1 MGVLL
6 HQQSG
11 NEDKLDFFVSPRDL
25 AQNKPKKV
33 LKVDVCGSSRFTTRK
48 SAILCE
54 NLKSLLTLDEFG
66 GKRQKS
72 VKSVKLGEIA
82 FFTDVF
88 HVCRLVVE
96 IQ

>member
-33 LKVDVCGSSRFTTRK
+33 LKVDVCVFSRFTTRK

-54 NLKSLLTLDEFG
+54 NLKNAVTLDEFG
-66 GKRQKS
+66 GKRHKS
-72 VKSVKLGEIA
+72 RKSMKLGEIA

-88 HVCRLVVE
+88 HACRLVVE
-96 IQ
+96 VQ

>member
-11 NEDKLDFFVSPRDL
+11 NEHKLDFFVWNL

-33 LKVDVCGSSRFTTRK
+33 LKVDFCGSSRFTTIK

-54 NLKSLLTLDEFG
+54 NLKNLLTFDIFG
-66 GKRQKS
+66 GKREKS
-72 VKSVKLGEIA
+72 GKSVKLGEIA

>member
-25 AQNKPKKV
+25 AQNKPTKV

-54 NLKSLLTLDEFG
+54 NLKNLLTFDIFG
-66 GKRQKS
+66 GKREKS
-72 VKSVKLGEIA
+72 GKSVKLGEIA

-88 HVCRLVVE
+88 HVCRL
-96 IQ
+96 

>member
-6 HQQSG
+6 HQQSC
-11 NEDKLDFFVSPRDL
+11 NEDKLDFFVWDL

-54 NLKSLLTLDEFG
+54 NLKNLLTFDIFG
-66 GKRQKS
+66 GKRKKS
-72 VKSVKLGEIA
+72 GKSVKLGEIA

>member
-6 HQQSG
+6 HQQSC
-11 NEDKLDFFVSPRDL
+11 NEDKLDFFVWDL

-54 NLKSLLTLDEFG
+54 NLKNAVTLDEFG
-66 GKRQKS
+66 GKRQESGKIDETGRNCF
-72 VKSVKLGEIA
+72 LY
-82 FFTDVF
+82 
-88 HVCRLVVE
+88 
-96 IQ
+96 

>member
-1 MGVLL
+1 MSVLL

-33 LKVDVCGSSRFTTRK
+33 LKVDVCSSSRFTTRK

-54 NLKSLLTLDEFG
+54 NLKNLLTVDEFG

-72 VKSVKLGEIA
+72 GKSVKLGEIA

>member
-11 NEDKLDFFVSPRDL
+11 NEHKLDFFVWNL

-33 LKVDVCGSSRFTTRK
+33 LKVDFCGSSRFTTRR

-54 NLKSLLTLDEFG
+54 NLKNLLTFDIFG
-66 GKRQKS
+66 GKREKS
-72 VKSVKLGEIA
+72 GKSVKLGEIA

>member
-6 HQQSG
+6 HQQSC
-11 NEDKLDFFVSPRDL
+11 NEDKLDFFVWDL

-54 NLKSLLTLDEFG
+54 NLKNVLTLAEFG

-72 VKSVKLGEIA
+72 RKSMKLGEIA

-88 HVCRLVVE
+88 HACRLVVE
-96 IQ
+96 VQ

>member
-11 NEDKLDFFVSPRDL
+11 NEHKLDFFVWNL

-48 SAILCE
+48 LAIFGE
-54 NLKSLLTLDEFG
+54 NLKKPFNFRQIWWKAQKI
-66 GKRQKS
+66 GKI
-72 VKSVKLGEIA
+72 GETGRNC
-82 FFTDVF
+82 F
-88 HVCRLVVE
+88 LY
-96 IQ
+96 